1 MSKFLDIHELRKE
14 KERKQ
19 EKRIAIFNE
28 ILKLCHSK
36 IIRAS
41 KDEKDKCIYQVP
53 EMKIGLPVYN
63 LNSCIAYLI
72 LNLNKNGFKV
82 RFIKPNYL
90 FIDWSKE
97 NSIVEKKTIK
107 AYQTEENPLLL
118 EDFIPI
124 NTSKDNKNDDYFRNL
139 SSINN
144 SNIYDDDLINNF
156 QNMTSKLNKND
167 F

>member
-1 MSKFLDIHELRKE
+1 
-14 KERKQ
+14 
-19 EKRIAIFNE
+19 
-28 ILKLCHSK
+28 
-36 IIRAS
+36 
-41 KDEKDKCIYQVP
+41 
-53 EMKIGLPVYN
+53 MKIGLPVYN

-124 NTSKDNKNDDYFRNL
+124 NTSKDTKNDDYFRNL